1 MTSLLSRREQWSWS
15 DNEPGTRQFIWKT
28 RSVFSIRYKGRTNAC
43 IQVLPFV
50 LCVKSRRD
58 FHINCRSIR
67 RQQMI
72 IEIAAFQAISIIGVD
87 GAKTCSCFFVCVGV
101 YSYSVSGFLLIFFK
115 WLYLSYHE
123 NPWYV
128 MCVVILLLPFGNEH
142 MKCVYR
148 GLLICLLCGGIGYLQ
163 GFYMAAEKMF
173 LKIPMSE
180 TR

>member
-1 MTSLLSRREQWSWS
+1 
-15 DNEPGTRQFIWKT
+15 
-28 RSVFSIRYKGRTNAC
+28 
-43 IQVLPFV
+43 
-50 LCVKSRRD
+50 
-58 FHINCRSIR
+58 
-67 RQQMI
+67 
-72 IEIAAFQAISIIGVD
+72 
-87 GAKTCSCFFVCVGV
+87 
-101 YSYSVSGFLLIFFK
+101 
-115 WLYLSYHE
+115 
-123 NPWYV
+123 